1 MHTKTPTK
9 RNEKMTNDEFIMLTE
24 DNATPE
30 LVVEA
35 FNSTM
40 GLHYDTH
47 SKKVRAMVKE
57 CIDAIL
63 AEKRLQK

>member
-1 MHTKTPTK
+1 MK
-9 RNEKMTNDEFIMLTE
+9 NDKFIILTE

-30 LVVEA
+30 LVEEA

-47 SKKVRAMVKE
+47 SKKVRVMVKE
-57 CIDAIL
+57 CIDATL
-63 AEKRLQK
+63 AEMRLQK